1 MTVLWQVIHT
11 HRQDV
16 IQLDQKVSPGK
27 TRTEVDK
34 ASVLIACEQLV
45 QLPLSPMQEGSH
57 HKSENICLSPKF
69 GGRLVK

>member
-1 MTVLWQVIHT
+1 MTVLWQVMHT

-27 TRTEVDK
+27 TRTEEDK

-45 QLPLSPMQEGSH
+45 QLALSPMQEGCH
-57 HKSENICLSPKF
+57 YK
-69 GGRLVK
+69 VKIPILIWWPSR